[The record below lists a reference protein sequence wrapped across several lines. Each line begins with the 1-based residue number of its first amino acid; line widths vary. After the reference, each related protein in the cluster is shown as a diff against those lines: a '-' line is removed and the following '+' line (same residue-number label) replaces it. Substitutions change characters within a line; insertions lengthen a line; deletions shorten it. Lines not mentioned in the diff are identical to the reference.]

1 MIKIRLGLASEIQN
15 IKNQVNELERLKNH
29 IPVIVV
35 RKIDDYY
42 INEKNGER
50 IDLSTLSDNTT
61 VIILDDIPYPA
72 PQAESEVVKSEE
84 IK

>member
-1 MIKIRLGLASEIQN
+1 MIKIRNLSSEIQN
-15 IKNQVNELERLKNH
+15 IKNQINELERLKNH

-61 VIILDDIPYPA
+61 VIDDIPWNLIICM
-72 PQAESEVVKSEE
+72 ESRRSSSLM
-84 IK
+84 

>member
-1 MIKIRLGLASEIQN
+1 MIKIRNLPSEIQN
-15 IKNQVNELERLKNH
+15 IKNQVDELDRIKNH

-42 INEKNGER
+42 INEKSGER

-61 VIILDDIPYPA
+61 VIIDDIPYPA
-72 PQAESEVVKSEE
+72 PQDEVRCKE
-84 IK
+84 

>member
-1 MIKIRLGLASEIQN
+1 MIKIRNLSSEIQN
-15 IKNQVNELERLKNH
+15 IKNQINELERLKNH
-29 IPVIVV
+29 IPVIVG

-61 VIILDDIPYPA
+61 VIDDIPWNLIICM
-72 PQAESEVVKSEE
+72 ESRRNSSPM
-84 IK
+84 

>member
-50 IDLSTLSDNTT
+50 IDLSTLSDT

-72 PQAESEVVKSEE
+72 PQAESEVIKSEE
-84 IK
+84 TK

>member
-1 MIKIRLGLASEIQN
+1 MIKIRNLSSEIQN
-15 IKNQVNELERLKNH
+15 IKNQINELERLKNH

-61 VIILDDIPYPA
+61 VIDDIPWNLIICM
-72 PQAESEVVKSEE
+72 ESRQNSLPM
-84 IK
+84 

>member
-1 MIKIRLGLASEIQN
+1 MIKIRNLSSEIQN
-15 IKNQVNELERLKNH
+15 IKNQINELERLKNH

-61 VIILDDIPYPA
+61 VILDDIPYPA
-72 PQAESEVVKSEE
+72 PQAESEVVKNEE

>member
-1 MIKIRLGLASEIQN
+1 MIKIRNLSSEIQN
-15 IKNQVNELERLKNH
+15 IKNQINELERLKNH

-61 VIILDDIPYPA
+61 VILDDIPYPA
-72 PQAESEVVKSEE
+72 PQDESEVVKNEE